1 MTTDAALTTHAL
13 GGAQMAKTHL
23 TSGERLQVYQ
33 ALFQLNRSFYFI
45 VLRLIELRSFKTFNP
60 KRLAELRGL
69 TQEMQVEINS
79 YLAERLHTIENEDWG
94 SFGKVRVQRDKRQK
108 E

>member
-1 MTTDAALTTHAL
+1 
-13 GGAQMAKTHL
+13 MAKTHL
-23 TSGERLQVYQ
+23 TSGDRLRVYQ
-33 ALFQLNRSFYFI
+33 AVFQLNRSFYFI
-45 VLRLIELRSFKTFNP
+45 VLHLIELRSFKTFNP

-94 SFGKVRVQRDKRQK
+94 SFGKVRAMRDKK
-108 E
+108 HKK

>member
-1 MTTDAALTTHAL
+1 
-13 GGAQMAKTHL
+13 MAKTHL

-33 ALFQLNRSFYFI
+33 ALFQLNRSFHFI
-45 VLRLIELRSFKTFNP
+45 IRHLIDLRRFRTFNP

-79 YLAERLHTIENEDWG
+79 YVAERLHTVENEDWG
-94 SFGKVRVQRDKRQK
+94 SFGKVRVLRDKK
-108 E
+108 HKK